1 MLRISQPGGQ
11 LVKDEWKM
19 DITSFLAVSMGMVVL
34 EVDGRGSGGRGEDRM
49 KMLVRKVGVGDVEDQ
64 MAALE

>member
-34 EVDGRGSGGRGEDRM
+34 EVDGRGSGGRGEDKM
-49 KMLVRKVGVGDVEDQ
+49 KMLVRKVGEGDVEDQ

>member
-11 LVKDEWKM
+11 LVKDEWKI

-34 EVDGRGSGGRGEDRM
+34 EVDGRGSGGRGEDKM

>member
-34 EVDGRGSGGRGEDRM
+34 EVDGRGSGGRGEDKM